1 MPPMHTTSVWPSSVT
16 HAASASPTKISS
28 LPTPTRRTWTGV
40 KHLPR
45 CEQLAPPTSPAGST
59 PSSPSYTLLNGLA
72 EYVST
77 TNSTNKFVVV
87 TGSIVFDSHAIY

>member
-1 MPPMHTTSVWPSSVT
+1 VRTASTS
-16 HAASASPTKISS
+16 HF
-28 LPTPTRRTWTGV
+28 
-40 KHLPR
+40 
-45 CEQLAPPTSPAGST
+45 AGRFNAFIT
-59 PSSPSYTLLNGLA
+59 YTLLNGLA